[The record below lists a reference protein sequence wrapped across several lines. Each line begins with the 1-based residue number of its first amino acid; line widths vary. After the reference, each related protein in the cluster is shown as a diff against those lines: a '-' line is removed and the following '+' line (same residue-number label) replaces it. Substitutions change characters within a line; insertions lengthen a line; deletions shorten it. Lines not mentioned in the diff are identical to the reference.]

1 MISKDVKRL
10 LLKLND
16 PMTRAL
22 EGAAGLAVGR
32 GHYEVTVE
40 HLLLKLLEDGTG
52 DAALV
57 LSRLGVEP
65 GRVGK
70 ALTDT
75 IEGYRTGNAGR
86 PAFSPL
92 LLDLVERAWVAGSV
106 HHGLGEIRSGSFLEA
121 YLESDSFATSPAR
134 EAMSE
139 AKADDAPR
147 PVLRARRRAR
157 RRTAPRRAR
166 AAPRRRDRQAGRD
179 GARHLHRRR

>member
-52 DAALV
+52 DAALI
-57 LSRLGVEP
+57 LSRLDVDP

-70 ALTDT
+70 ALHGVV
-75 IEGYRTGNAGR
+75 EAYRTGNAGR

-92 LLDLVERAWVAGSV
+92 LLDLIERAAD
-106 HHGLGEIRSGSFLEA
+106 GLLDR
-121 YLESDSFATSPAR
+121 
-134 EAMSE
+134 
-139 AKADDAPR
+139 
-147 PVLRARRRAR
+147 LR
-157 RRTAPRRAR
+157 
-166 AAPRRRDRQAGRD
+166 G
-179 GARHLHRRR
+179 